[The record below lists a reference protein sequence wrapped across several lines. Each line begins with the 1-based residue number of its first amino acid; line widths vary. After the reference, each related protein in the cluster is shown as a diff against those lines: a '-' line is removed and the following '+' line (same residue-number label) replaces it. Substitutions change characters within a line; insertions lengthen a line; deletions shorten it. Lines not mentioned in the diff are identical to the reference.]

1 MPNKNYYTY
10 YFTMNYCNYIGFYTI
25 IEKRPIKSHD
35 DYYVENWK
43 LSLPKSKC
51 GEKTISL
58 FLLDTNVYYEDDG
71 NPIVYNETFASLDES
86 QNKIENI
93 KKKFKNCDVSW
104 SFNQELDDESDI
116 IFIVFDDKGKI
127 LDKGVF

>member
-10 YFTMNYCNYIGFYTI
+10 YFTMDHCNYSGYSAI
-25 IEKRPIKSHD
+25 IEKRPIKSHN

-51 GEKTISL
+51 SEKTISL
-58 FLLDTNVYYEDDG
+58 FLLDTNVYYEDEG
-71 NPIVYNETFASLDES
+71 NPIVYNETFSLLDEC

-93 KKKFKNCDVSW
+93 KKKFDNCDISW

-116 IFIVFDDKGKI
+116 IFIVFDDKGQI